1 MEYYE
6 WLAKNDAFTD
16 GVKIRLVIQKLKLQ
30 KLQLQNERDRKKSR
44 RLCYN
49 ATTCKGCHSV
59 MTNVKVDGRTS

>member
-1 MEYYE
+1 LEYYE

-30 KLQLQNERDRKKSR
+30 NERDRKKTR

-49 ATTCKGCHSV
+49 ATTCKGYHSV
-59 MTNVKVDGRTS
+59 MTYVKVDGRTS